1 MTVFETIQTV
11 KQSIKQWKKNG
22 FSIGFVPT
30 MGYLHDGHASLIK
43 ESIKNN
49 DKTVVSIFVNPTQFG
64 QGEDLDSY
72 PRDFQKDTSLL
83 QSLGVDGVFYPTTEE
98 MYGNKPLTKVYVDE
112 MSSILCG
119 KTRPV
124 HFGGVATVVCKLFN
138 IITPHRAYFGSKD
151 FQQLCIIKKMV
162 KDLNMDVEI
171 VGMPII
177 RDIDGLALSSRNVY
191 LNKNERIAALSLNRS
206 LDLAEKLV
214 KEGETDSAKIIKAA
228 KEIIE
233 EFNETK
239 VDYICIAD
247 PDTLENISD
256 IVGQTIMLLAVYVG
270 KARLIDNRLIKQ

>member
-1 MTVFETIQTV
+1 
-11 KQSIKQWKKNG
+11 
-22 FSIGFVPT
+22 
-30 MGYLHDGHASLIK
+30 
-43 ESIKNN
+43 
-49 DKTVVSIFVNPTQFG
+49 
-64 QGEDLDSY
+64 
-72 PRDFQKDTSLL
+72 
-83 QSLGVDGVFYPTTEE
+83 
-98 MYGNKPLTKVYVDE
+98 
-112 MSSILCG
+112 G

-247 PDTLENISD
+247 PDTLENKSD

>member
-72 PRDFQKDTSLL
+72 PRDFQKDTALL

-247 PDTLENISD
+247 PDTLENKSD